1 MDQSDF
7 ENEDDLE
14 EAEEVQQGPGKRGR
28 GPDKEWFE
36 EGVYQNM
43 AGLDESEYNNNLDK
57 EITKNISYDA
67 VQAQLEFYCCKHSN
81 RKSFKQCPVFKKVAY
96 LQESYKI
103 AAFHNNVNEE

>member
-7 ENEDDLE
+7 EDKDDLE
-14 EAEEVQQGPGKRGR
+14 EAEEVQQEPGKRGR

-57 EITKNISYDA
+57 EITKKYQLWRSA
-67 VQAQLEFYCCKHSN
+67 STTWVLLLQA
-81 RKSFKQCPVFKKVAY
+81 
-96 LQESYKI
+96 LQKEI
-103 AAFHNNVNEE
+103 F